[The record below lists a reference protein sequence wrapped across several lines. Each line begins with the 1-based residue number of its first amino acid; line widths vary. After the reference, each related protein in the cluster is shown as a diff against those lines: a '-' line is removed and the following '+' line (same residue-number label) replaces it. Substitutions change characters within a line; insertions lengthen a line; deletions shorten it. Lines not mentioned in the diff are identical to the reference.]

1 MTIYPVLVQYLVF
14 LVAGVAPHPTHT
26 CKQNSRMW
34 FHTFVYFSLIY
45 AKNDLWTELL
55 QLVPWFPLL
64 IFCSRC
70 VWGKK
75 RGRLLE
81 SFNILKTYS
90 YILRYLI
97 YLKKLHR
104 FLLFAFPIKTTN
116 QMRCPSDFEHTCLT
130 CKTFIPFFATNTMT
144 AAMTT
149 TMTMTTISPIST
161 SLPFHQAWKQHSGHH
176 LRNHKWRL
184 RGTCYE
190 NHPQRS
196 KSGELQV
203 WYMVFFRNEHI

>member
-34 FHTFVYFSLIY
+34 FHTLVHFSLIY
-45 AKNDLWTELL
+45 AKTIYGPN
-55 QLVPWFPLL
+55 
-64 IFCSRC
+64 FCSLFHDFHFWYFAHYAYE
-70 VWGKK
+70 VKK
-75 RGRLLE
+75 GVVSL
-81 SFNILKTYS
+81 SHSIFLKTYS

-97 YLKKLHR
+97 SLKKLHR

-130 CKTFIPFFATNTMT
+130 CKTFIPFFATNTIT
-144 AAMTT
+144 ATMTT

-203 WYMVFFRNEHI
+203 WYMVSFRNEHI